1 MLWLVEAHIS
11 SVSIP
16 TLVTKDTD
24 MVHPTPGDAL
34 QLDLRT
40 GLPDALRVLLHD
52 YPRAGWDAHPGYDGL
67 IRFWLDRHMMF
78 RRILERLH
86 TQTEETLDRR
96 MAFDQFRRETGRL
109 GSTFVQELHGHH
121 GIEDA
126 HYFPVLSGKDK
137 RIARAF
143 ELLDHDH
150 HALDGHLNT
159 FVERANAALQATST
173 KDTAIGDFH
182 STVADLTKMLDR
194 HLIDEE
200 EIVVP
205 VILHYGAGGLG

>member
-1 MLWLVEAHIS
+1 
-11 SVSIP
+11 
-16 TLVTKDTD
+16 

-40 GLPDALRVLLHD
+40 GLPDALRVLVQD
-52 YPRAGWDAHPGYDGL
+52 YPRAGWEAHPGYDGL

-78 RRILERLH
+78 RRILERLQN
-86 TQTEETLDRR
+86 QTEETLDGR
-96 MAFDQFRRETGRL
+96 MDLAKFRQQTGRL
-109 GSTFVQELHGHH
+109 GSAFVQELHGHH
-121 GIEDA
+121 SIEDA
-126 HYFPVLSGKDK
+126 HYFPVLSGKDT

-143 ELLDHDH
+143 ELLDRDH

-159 FVERANAALQATST
+159 FVEHANAALHVGSAG
-173 KDTAIGDFH
+173 DTAIGALH
-182 STVADLTKMLDR
+182 RTLADLSKMLNR